1 MTKQN
6 ISAFTYKAIGRANV
20 LLSDVKVSAHKEL
33 IPNAVL
39 KDFKA
44 IWDTGATN
52 TAISERVAKE
62 CNLIPISKAI
72 SNTANGQRVVNV
84 YLIDLY
90 LPNNVVIGRVR
101 ATEFT
106 AVEGSDLLI
115 GMDVIGM
122 GDLAISNYMGKTCF
136 SFRVPSIACTDYV
149 QQINSMKQVTSEKI
163 GRNEPCPCGSGKKYK
178 NCCGR
183 NT

>member
-1 MTKQN
+1 MNKQK
-6 ISAFTYKAIGRANV
+6 ISAFTYKADGRANV

-33 IPNAVL
+33 MPNAVS

-52 TAISERVAKE
+52 TAISERVVNE
-62 CNLIPISKAI
+62 CNLVPISKAT
-72 SNTANGQRVVNV
+72 SNTANGQRIVNV

-90 LPNNVVIGRVR
+90 LPNNVIIGGVR

-149 QQINSMKQVTSEKI
+149 EQINLRKQASSTKI
-163 GRNEPCPCGSGKKYK
+163 GRNDPCPCGSGKKYK
-178 NCCGR
+178 NCHGR

>member
-1 MTKQN
+1 MPNQPV
-6 ISAFTYKAIGRANV
+6 SAFTYKSNGRANV

-33 IPNAVL
+33 VPDAEL

-52 TAISERVAKE
+52 TAISERVAEQCK
-62 CNLIPISKAI
+62 LVPIAKAT
-72 SNTANGQRVVNV
+72 SNTANGQRRVNV

-90 LPNNVVIGRVR
+90 LPNNVIIGGVR

-122 GDLAISNYMGKTCF
+122 GDLAISNHMNKTCF

-149 QQINSMKQVTSEKI
+149 QQINSLKQATSNKI
-163 GRNEPCPCGSGKKYK
+163 GRNDQCPCGSGKKYK